1 MEEHNSTHSHPSVN
15 ATTGLK
21 DVSLSL
27 EHLHG
32 LVMGEVFQ
40 YLAGA
45 LHGGEM
51 TFSQLNT
58 LYRLYRNGPQTV
70 AAVAGGAD
78 LSPTAAS
85 RMVER
90 LVQAGLVERRENKTD
105 RRQKHIE
112 VTADGIERLKDM
124 QATTMAVYSSLL
136 AKAPGETLGKLATA
150 LAGLA
155 PYLPSH
161 PLLLDAEQ
169 G

>member
-1 MEEHNSTHSHPSVN
+1 MHNSTDTDPPVN

-21 DVSLSL
+21 DAGRSL

-51 TFSQLNT
+51 TFSQLNA
-58 LYRLYRNGPQTV
+58 LYRLYRNGPQTI
-70 AAVAGGAD
+70 AAVAKGAD

-90 LVQAGLVERRENKTD
+90 LVQAGLVERREDQAD
-105 RRQKHIE
+105 RRQKRIE
-112 VTADGIERLKDM
+112 VTAQGVVRLRDM
-124 QATTMAVYSSLL
+124 QATTL
-136 AKAPGETLGKLATA
+136 AAYDAILAPAPGPVLARLAGA
-150 LAGLA
+150 LAA
-155 PYLPSH
+155 FRPYLPSH

-169 G
+169 A